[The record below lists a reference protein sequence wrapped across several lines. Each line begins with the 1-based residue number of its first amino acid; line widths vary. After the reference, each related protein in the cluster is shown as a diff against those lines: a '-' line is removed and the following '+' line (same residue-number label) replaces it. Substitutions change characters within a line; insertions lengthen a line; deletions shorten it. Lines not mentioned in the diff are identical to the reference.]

1 MPPRGL
7 HNQMRGTGEMGS
19 RYQKCSEREGT
30 TPLGAPEWGG
40 SSVWGQDRACV
51 PGIPSFTCGLLMRF
65 NAKKTPIS
73 KMCLDHRNV
82 YMVECHLESNQST
95 FMVENTH
102 QVTQCELLYF
112 HSAFKD
118 KECPMNWAIFP
129 AVLMLYFSKR
139 QKLFPL

>member
-1 MPPRGL
+1 
-7 HNQMRGTGEMGS
+7 
-19 RYQKCSEREGT
+19 
-30 TPLGAPEWGG
+30 
-40 SSVWGQDRACV
+40 
-51 PGIPSFTCGLLMRF
+51 
-65 NAKKTPIS
+65 
-73 KMCLDHRNV
+73 MCLDHRNV

-139 QKLFPL
+139 QKLFPLWFYLCDSYFPFFKFLIFFF